1 MMRTLYLVIFT
12 LCCVIA
18 HATDFVGY
26 WKGEVMN
33 LPIVFHI
40 TNHNGQYSATLSSP
54 SQGAADIACDRTVI
68 SADSISIEI
77 SSLGM
82 RYDGVMQADGKAI
95 TGTYIQG
102 MALKLT
108 LTPATAQDA
117 AIVRPQDPK
126 PPFFYN
132 TREVTFAN
140 GDITLA
146 ATLTTPSPIFSPTS
160 PAVVLVTGSGAQNR
174 DEEIMGHRP
183 FAVIADY
190 LTRAGIAVLRYDDRG
205 IGGSSQ
211 GKTTDTTLDFASDAM
226 AAVNFLKSQ
235 PDINPA
241 AVGVLGHSEGGSIA
255 LITAASMPDDIAFAI
270 SLAGVAVKGRDAMIE
285 QNRMIARASSQELT
299 ADKAQAVNDI
309 FWAIDTITDKDAL
322 GIKIREIMT
331 TAATH
336 SSSQIDQSVAIMTS
350 PWYSAFIRLDM
361 AQYLPLVKCP
371 VLALNGQWDIQVGA
385 EQNLNAIKQAIPSA
399 QTIEYPRLN
408 HMFQESASLS
418 QSLSYG
424 NIQQTISPIVL
435 SDIAKFIITPAK
447 NIKSAR

>member
-1 MMRTLYLVIFT
+1 MMRTLYLVIST
-12 LCCVIA
+12 LCCVVA

-54 SQGAADIACDRTVI
+54 SQGAVDIACDKTLI

-77 SSLGM
+77 ASLGI

-95 TGTYIQG
+95 TGTFVQG

-211 GKTTDTTLDFASDAM
+211 GKATDTTLDFASDAM

-255 LITAASMPDDIAFAI
+255 LIAAASMPDDIAFAI

-285 QNRMIARASSQELT
+285 QNHMIARASSQELT

-309 FWAIDTITDKDAL
+309 FWAIDTITDNDAL

-336 SSSQIDQSVAIMTS
+336 TAAV
-350 PWYSAFIRLDM
+350 R
-361 AQYLPLVKCP
+361 
-371 VLALNGQWDIQVGA
+371 
-385 EQNLNAIKQAIPSA
+385 
-399 QTIEYPRLN
+399 
-408 HMFQESASLS
+408 
-418 QSLSYG
+418 
-424 NIQQTISPIVL
+424 
-435 SDIAKFIITPAK
+435 
-447 NIKSAR
+447 